1 MAKIKLTIAYDG
13 TDYCGWQR
21 QAGQITIQQTIEEAL
36 TSLLYQPVTVDG
48 AGRTD
53 SGVHALG
60 QVASFECPKPFPA
73 SRLQQ
78 ALNNIL
84 PPDVRIISANTAA
97 DDFHARYSACGK
109 RYIYLIDQQAE
120 ANAFNCRYG
129 WHLQGKLNIDA
140 MRAAAALLVGEH
152 DFYHFSARGGKT
164 KTTVRNIKSIDIYQ
178 PQNVTPNFPWQYL
191 HDPLMIEAIADGF
204 LYKMMRMICCRLIA
218 VGQGIITSEQING
231 YFDGSFHKNIQLA
244 PAKGLFLAE
253 VYYKK

>member
-1 MAKIKLTIAYDG
+1 MAKIKLAIAYDG
-13 TDYCGWQR
+13 TAYCGWQR
-21 QAGQITIQQTIEEAL
+21 QIGLPTAQQTLEEAL
-36 TSLLYQPVTVDG
+36 ASLLYQPVTVHG

-84 PPDVRIISANTAA
+84 PPDIRIIGATPAT
-97 DDFHARYSACGK
+97 DDFHARYSAIGK
-109 RYIYLIDQQAE
+109 RYLYLIDQQAE
-120 ANAFNCRYG
+120 ANAFNNRFG
-129 WHLQGKLNIDA
+129 WHLEGKLSIDA
-140 MRAAAALLVGEH
+140 MQEAAALLVGEH
-152 DFYHFSARGGKT
+152 DFFYFSARGGKT
-164 KTTVRNIKSIDIYQ
+164 KTTVRNVKSINIYQ
-178 PQNVTPNFPWQYL
+178 PASILPHFPWQYM
-191 HDPLMIEAIADGF
+191 HDPLVIEATANGF
-204 LYKMMRMICCRLIA
+204 LYKMMRMICCRLVA
-218 VGQGIITSEQING
+218 VGQGILTPENISG